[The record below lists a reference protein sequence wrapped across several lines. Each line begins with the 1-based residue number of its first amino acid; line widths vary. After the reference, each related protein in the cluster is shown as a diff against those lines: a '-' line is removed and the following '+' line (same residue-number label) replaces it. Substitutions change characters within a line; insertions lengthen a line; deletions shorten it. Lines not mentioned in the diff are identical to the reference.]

1 MEEIKVGKQ
10 TFHVLFP
17 KLLRPLTPKEERDLD
32 ASILQY
38 GVKYAVHTD
47 EENGIID
54 GANRCRLASK
64 HNLPIQVRAHRGLSL
79 EEKRQLAL
87 SLNLD
92 RRHITQKEREQAKAE
107 RVELAAQKHREG
119 EPTRQIAKEL
129 GVSQTQAQ
137 EDIGAAGEQGCSPA
151 APPPAVKGKDGKQYP
166 AHRATQ
172 EEIAE
177 RRERVAALRAEGCT
191 TREICEEEG
200 ISERQVRSDL
210 QALRH
215 GATDVAPVPSPVV
228 ATAEPESA
236 VACDEEPSPAQVVA
250 SSQPTPLDIAK
261 EAWRRMDQ
269 AQRTEFTHW
278 MYSSEANS

>member
-1 MEEIKVGKQ
+1 MLRPSLTCSTTVADVTSSPTSSKTSKRRRRSKVEEIKVGKQ

-47 EENGIID
+47 KENGIID

-107 RVELAAQKHREG
+107 RVELAAQKHR
-119 EPTRQIAKEL
+119 
-129 GVSQTQAQ
+129 
-137 EDIGAAGEQGCSPA
+137 
-151 APPPAVKGKDGKQYP
+151 
-166 AHRATQ
+166 
-172 EEIAE
+172 
-177 RRERVAALRAEGCT
+177 
-191 TREICEEEG
+191 
-200 ISERQVRSDL
+200 
-210 QALRH
+210 
-215 GATDVAPVPSPVV
+215 
-228 ATAEPESA
+228 
-236 VACDEEPSPAQVVA
+236 
-250 SSQPTPLDIAK
+250 
-261 EAWRRMDQ
+261 
-269 AQRTEFTHW
+269 
-278 MYSSEANS
+278 